1 MKRAS
6 PLSHDVSGQAPGPPG
21 PPRPPGPPAL
31 HARAMDN
38 LRFIRE
44 TMERAGSFTA
54 VPGWG
59 GLMIGATATAAT
71 IAAGSSAATPRWR
84 AVWLGEAIVA
94 LAIGVWSMRR
104 KARSAGIKLT
114 SGPGRKFTLSL
125 APPLVAGALLT
136 MALSRDGIFQALPGL
151 WLLLYGTGVITGGAF
166 SVRVVPIMGLCFM
179 ALGLVAL
186 YLPSPWPEILMGIG
200 FGGVHIIFGA
210 IIARRYGG

>member
-1 MKRAS
+1 MTRMKRAS
-6 PLSHDVSGQAPGPPG
+6 PLPHDASQE
-21 PPRPPGPPAL
+21 PPGPPAL

-59 GLMIGATATAAT
+59 GLMIGATATFAT
-71 IAAGSSAATPRWR
+71 LAAGSSASTGRWR

-94 LAIGVWSMRR
+94 LVIGVWSMRR
-104 KARSAGIKLT
+104 KARLAGIKLT

-136 MALSRDGIFQALPGL
+136 MALSREGIFGALPGL

-166 SVRVVPIMGLCFM
+166 SVRIVPIMGLCFM

-186 YLPSPWPEILMGIG
+186 YVPSPWPEVLMGIG